1 MPDDV
6 SREIDQLLTD
16 REKYATF
23 IKRLESERTSS
34 SERAYSKVRADYESR
49 LHDVVKSL
57 QSHSDSLRQRL
68 QDMERSV
75 RDLQASREK
84 RNEEL
89 EEARLRRSVGE
100 YRDDGEWNALEGGMR
115 DALQQADDELAAA
128 HEEIARLQD
137 IIAQVEG
144 VDAPAAAPPP
154 VQTPDSVVLD
164 TPPSL
169 QPEPAPAPSPPLTPE
184 SPAPP
189 PVSEPAAAAPAGDDF
204 ISLGDLVRGD
214 EDGAEV
220 GGLDLEPAPAA
231 PSVPEQAELSGGG
244 GVGDELAFLE
254 SLSLGNEAE
263 ESGTD
268 TFSFLEQHGRG
279 TPQTIICPHC
289 SAANDPAEWYCTEC
303 GEELPAE

>member
-6 SREIDQLLTD
+6 SNEIDQLLKD

-23 IKRLESERTSS
+23 IKRLESEKTSS
-34 SERAYSKVRADYESR
+34 SARAYSKVRADYEAK
-49 LHDVVKSL
+49 LQDVVKHL
-57 QSHSDSLRQRL
+57 QSHSDSLRHRL
-68 QDMERSV
+68 QEMERSV
-75 RDLQASREK
+75 RDLQAAREA

-100 YRDDGEWNALEGGMR
+100 YRDDGEWNALEGSMR
-115 DALQQADDELAAA
+115 DALEQADNELTAAG
-128 HEEIARLQD
+128 EEIIRLQD

-144 VDAPAAAPPP
+144 AEAPAAAAPRPSPPP
-154 VQTPDSVVLD
+154 VQTPDSVARD
-164 TPPSL
+164 TPPGI
-169 QPEPAPAPSPPLTPE
+169 QPEPALAPSPP
-184 SPAPP
+184 PP
-189 PVSEPAAAAPAGDDF
+189 PVSEPASAAAAGDDF
-204 ISLGDLVRGD
+204 ISLGDLVLGD
-214 EDGAEV
+214 EGGADV
-220 GGLDLEPAPAA
+220 GGLDLEPASAA
-231 PSVPEQAELSGGG
+231 PSAPEQEEPSGGG

-254 SLSLGNEAE
+254 SLSLGNESG
-263 ESGTD
+263 ESGSD